1 MGKLFLPLFKIWI
14 ATIIIIAGILAI
26 GFNSYRIMEL
36 NAANAFNEQ
45 QLFLVREAARGIREL
60 ISNIEGTLRIA
71 SDILSSAEEHNRS
84 AEKIFSSVLANNQGQ
99 ILCMFLANP
108 DGTII
113 YSYPPQSFSFSA
125 DTIGLT
131 SVLANGAAN
140 RVPFIS
146 NITTIGDSPRA
157 IFSFVIGVPM
167 ADSDQQPAAWIC
179 CIADFN
185 SIKNKFIYPIR
196 SGKTGYAWMVDNRG
210 ILIAHP
216 NKSMEGIEAIDA
228 SKRGL
233 PEFSS
238 RRLEEIVNQKMV
250 RGQEGTGEYVSGWHA
265 EAKGLTK
272 KLIAYAPITLR
283 GIGWSIGVSTPYNEV
298 LDQLSEST
306 KRLALFLGSF
316 IGTILI
322 GALWLLWQEK
332 KNQQVHQNL
341 QWSQE
346 VFNGITDGI
355 TIIDQYYRVLMANE
369 AICRWQDKPLDFL
382 LGKPCHEVFLQR
394 DELCLGCPAKET
406 FETGQ
411 PAFRERVSITLGG
424 RKYYFHL
431 YTFPLKDRN
440 GKTVRVVEYVKDV
453 TKERLLQAENI
464 QNERLA
470 IIGKMSAQVAHEI
483 RNPLSALTLN
493 TELLEDEIEAY
504 STVDTK
510 EAKELVSIIKFE
522 LHSLH
527 KVIDEYLQFTRLP
540 AIKLLNGDINQLLQE
555 IFSFLNEEFRVNKVI
570 LKKSFEPNVPPAQID
585 YEQLRRAF
593 INITRNAIQAMK
605 GGGTLDVATR
615 SADKWIEV
623 VFMDSGEGIADENLD
638 QIFTPFFS
646 TKVGGTGLGL
656 SITKHIITEHNGEIF
671 CESRREEGTRFTIK
685 LLKGDA

>member
-1 MGKLFLPLFKIWI
+1 MGKLFLPMFKIWI

-60 ISNIEGTLRIA
+60 IGNIEGTLRISA
-71 SDILSSAEEHNRS
+71 DILSSAEEHGRS

-99 ILCMFLANP
+99 ILCLFVVNQ
-108 DGTII
+108 DGTIV
-113 YSYPPQSFSFSA
+113 YNYPPQSFPFSA
-125 DTIGLT
+125 DKLGLK
-131 SVLANGAAN
+131 SMLAGSAAN

-146 NITTIGDSPRA
+146 NITTIDNKPHA
-157 IFSFVIGVPM
+157 ILSFIIGVPM
-167 ADSDQQPAAWIC
+167 TDSDQQQAAWIC

-216 NKSMEGIEAIDA
+216 NKSMEGIGAIEA

-250 RGQEGTGEYVSGWHA
+250 KGQEGTGEYVSGWHA
-265 EAKGLTK
+265 QAKGLTK
-272 KLIAYAPITLR
+272 KLIAYTPISLQ
-283 GIGWSIGVSTPYNEV
+283 GIGWTIGVSTPYNEV

-316 IGTILI
+316 IGTIFI

-332 KNQQVHQNL
+332 KNQQTNQNL

-355 TIIDQYYRVLMANE
+355 TIVDHYYRVLMVNE
-369 AICRWQDKPLDFL
+369 AVCRWQNKPLDSL

-406 FETGQ
+406 FATGQ

-424 RKYYFHL
+424 KKYYFHL
-431 YTFPLKDRN
+431 YTFPLKDGS

-453 TKERLLQAENI
+453 TRERLLQSESI

-493 TELLEDEIEAY
+493 VDLLEDEIQGY
-504 STVDTK
+504 KNIDIK
-510 EAKELVSIIKFE
+510 ESGELIATIKYE

-527 KVIDEYLQFTRLP
+527 NIIDEYLQFTRLP
-540 AIKLLNGDINQLLQE
+540 KIKPVKGDINKLLEE
-555 IFSFLNEEFRVNKVI
+555 ILYFLDEELRKNSI
-570 LKKSFEPNVPPAQID
+570 LLKTSLQPNIPFAKLD

-593 INITRNAIQAMK
+593 INIIRNAVEAMK
-605 GGGTLDVATR
+605 GGGTLDITTR
-615 SADKWIEV
+615 INDKWVEIK
-623 VFMDSGEGIADENLD
+623 FMDNGTGILDENLE

-646 TKVGGTGLGL
+646 TKAGGTGLGL
-656 SITKHIITEHNGEIF
+656 SITKHIITEHKGEIY
-671 CESRREEGTRFTIK
+671 CESRSGEGAHFTITIPRWEE
-685 LLKGDA
+685 